1 MLGNRRL
8 GRLGPA
14 AVSHGY
20 TKGVMMKKRPAFRL
34 IGWTFIFMVA
44 VSRVWACGSG
54 SSESTVASFL
64 TLFSASR
71 DPSAGPQSSGQCRF
85 NPTKDERGVGCQA
98 KFTICQAGHQVCDGY
113 LWLYC
118 QNKLVYKGIYS
129 HGRAS
134 YSAFKLSGLPVGQY
148 SSPPNIVWYVTSQT
162 TGRSIR
168 AVLNYDS
175 ANRDG
180 VCSVGQGPIPY

>member
-1 MLGNRRL
+1 VG
-8 GRLGPA
+8 A
-14 AVSHGY
+14 
-20 TKGVMMKKRPAFRL
+20 K
-34 IGWTFIFMVA
+34 
-44 VSRVWACGSG
+44 
-54 SSESTVASFL
+54 ESTFESFIARL
-64 TLFSASR
+64 NTSR
-71 DPSAGPQSSGQCRF
+71 DPSTGAQSSGQCRF

-113 LWLYC
+113 MWVYC

-134 YSAFKLSGLPVGQY
+134 YSAFQLSGLPVGTY
-148 SSPPNIVWYVTSQT
+148 SSPPNIIWYVTART

-180 VCSVGQGPIPY
+180 VCAVGQGPIPF